1 MKSEIDIWWAGWLFH
16 HQRQI
21 ETVRLVCDAAEKV
34 LQEAR
39 KVYGLSTRQGP
50 VALTTL
56 DKAQAAR
63 IAEQEK
69 IIRAASNFGEGMLT
83 FTEGR
88 GGILFLWLNCSCK
101 PWIDGPL
108 CSLRWEVFTV
118 QKGLSLQ
125 EASNRGDV
133 LS

>member
-1 MKSEIDIWWAGWLFH
+1 VKSEIDIWWAGWLFH

-69 IIRAASNFGEGMLT
+69 LIRAASNFGDGMLT
-83 FTEGR
+83 FTER
-88 GGILFLWLNCSCK
+88 ERRYLVSAVKLL
-101 PWIDGPL
+101 L
-108 CSLRWEVFTV
+108 
-118 QKGLSLQ
+118 
-125 EASNRGDV
+125 
-133 LS
+133 

>member
-1 MKSEIDIWWAGWLFH
+1 M
-16 HQRQI
+16 
-21 ETVRLVCDAAEKV
+21 CDAAEKV

-69 IIRAASNFGEGMLT
+69 LIRAASNFGEGMLT
-83 FTEGR
+83 FTER
-88 GGILFLWLNCSCK
+88 ERTFLVS
-101 PWIDGPL
+101 
-108 CSLRWEVFTV
+108 VF
-118 QKGLSLQ
+118 KLL
-125 EASNRGDV
+125 
-133 LS
+133 L